1 MPLVMVTRSEN
12 ENRPEPAP
20 LRRGKAFHRLI
31 QEEWRTDRRTRDAT
45 FREFSIIKPN
55 GRRGRI
61 DILIDE
67 GEDWVAVVEI
77 KASDW
82 DTMKEGN
89 LRRNVRRQIRQMWDY
104 IDSQLKPND
113 DGSIDGRQVSPGIIF
128 PKAPLKLGLR
138 DAIETL
144 FNEEGIQVV
153 WHNEI

>member
-1 MPLVMVTRSEN
+1 MAKRSES
-12 ENRPEPAP
+12 ENRPEPAR

-31 QEEWRTDRRTRDAT
+31 QDEWGTDRRTRDVA
-45 FREFSIIKPN
+45 FREFSIIKPD

-67 GEDWVAVVEI
+67 GEDWVAVVEV

-82 DTMKEGN
+82 DAMKGEN
-89 LRRNVRRQIRQMWDY
+89 LRRNARRQIRQIWNY
-104 IDSQLKPND
+104 IESQLKPND

-128 PKAPLKLGLR
+128 PKAPRKLGRR
-138 DAIETL
+138 DTVEAL
-144 FNEEGIQVV
+144 FNEDGIQVV

>member
-1 MPLVMVTRSEN
+1 MVRRSESK
-12 ENRPEPAP
+12 NRTEPAR
-20 LRRGKAFHRLI
+20 LRRGKVFHRLV
-31 QEEWRTDRRTRDAT
+31 QEEWGAVRRTRDIA
-45 FREFSIIKPN
+45 FREFSIIKPD

-82 DTMKEGN
+82 DAMKGEN
-89 LRRNVRRQIRQMWDY
+89 LRRNARRQIRQIWNY
-104 IDSQLKPND
+104 IESQLKPND

-128 PKAPLKLGLR
+128 PKAPRKLGRR
-138 DAIETL
+138 DAIEAL
-144 FNEEGIQVV
+144 FDEDGIQVV